1 MRYISVPYTFYADDN
16 QMEPRDFYYDAPR
29 DKVTEV
35 IRQNEAPD
43 TGVEEYRSWFED
55 LDIDEQEELFLQ
67 NLPSIKF
74 TFIDEAHDEFEENLQ
89 RERNPNAFYG
99 VSRWD

>member
-1 MRYISVPYTFYADDN
+1 MRYISVPYTFYADAK

-55 LDIDEQEELFLQ
+55 LTIDEQEKLYLD
-67 NLPSIKF
+67 NLESIKREF
-74 TFIDEAHDEFEENLQ
+74 VNDARDEFEDNLE